1 MHPQVIELK
10 RVDGSGVGAGAE
22 YTVSR
27 YIFDPLSV
35 GVARCSLEDLRG
47 GRSVAEN
54 AEMLR
59 EVLQAGDAD
68 RDRDS
73 PSMAARR
80 DAVVLNA
87 GFGCY
92 VYGLSA
98 SIAEGVALAREI
110 LLSGQAVAKLDD
122 WVRVAPAVR

>member
-1 MHPQVIELK
+1 MLSQVIELK
-10 RVDGSGVGAGAE
+10 RLDDSGTYA
-22 YTVSR
+22 VSR
-27 YIFDPLSV
+27 YTFDPLSV

-47 GRSVAEN
+47 GRSIAEN

-59 EVLQAGDAD
+59 EVLRVADAGADAD
-68 RDRDS
+68 RDS
-73 PSMAARR
+73 PAMAARR

-98 SIAEGVALAREI
+98 SIGEGVALARKV
-110 LLSGQAVAKLDD
+110 LLEQRAFAKLDD

>member
-1 MHPQVIELK
+1 MNGKGASKQQECVH
-10 RVDGSGVGAGAE
+10 RSYRTVGR
-22 YTVSR
+22 YT
-27 YIFDPLSV
+27 FDPLSV
-35 GVARCSLEDLRG
+35 GIARCSLEDLRG

-54 AEMLR
+54 ADMLR
-59 EVLQAGDAD
+59 EVLLDGESGAGQGD
-68 RDRDS
+68 

-98 SIAEGVALAREI
+98 SISEGVALAKEI
-110 LLSGQAVAKLDD
+110 LLSGKAATKLDE
-122 WVRVAPAVR
+122 WVRVAPAQR